1 MLEGRAGALLVFV
14 GVDVLVAPPMF
25 VTGSSVVVDVDDD
38 DLDIVLFADLMLPDD
53 DIDDDG

>member
-1 MLEGRAGALLVFV
+1 MFEGRAGALLVFV
-14 GVDVLVAPPMF
+14 AVEVLVAPPMF

-38 DLDIVLFADLMLPDD
+38 DLDIVLFADLMLSND

>member
-1 MLEGRAGALLVFV
+1 VLEGRAGALRVFV
-14 GVDVLVAPPMF
+14 GVDVLVPPPIF

-38 DLDIVLFADLMLPDD
+38 DLDIVLFAELILPDD